1 MKRADEKLLEAIA
14 ALAGAFKS
22 LGVPA
27 MVIGGIAVIAR
38 GVPRH
43 TVDVDAAVWG
53 ERLELSHL
61 FAVLAEHGITARVPD
76 AEVFA
81 RQRQVLLLRHDPS
94 GQTLEISLAWLPFE
108 WDALQRATIV
118 DFGGV
123 KIPVATPEDL
133 VVYKAVAWRD
143 RDKSDIERLL
153 VLHGRSMN
161 LERVRAIVKQFS
173 ETLEEPERAAE
184 FDTLVARALTPGS

>member
-1 MKRADEKLLEAIA
+1 MKRADEKLLEAIT

-43 TVDVDAAVWG
+43 TVDVDAA
-53 ERLELSHL
+53 
-61 FAVLAEHGITARVPD
+61 
-76 AEVFA
+76 
-81 RQRQVLLLRHDPS
+81 
-94 GQTLEISLAWLPFE
+94 
-108 WDALQRATIV
+108 
-118 DFGGV
+118 
-123 KIPVATPEDL
+123 ATPEDL

-161 LERVRAIVKQFS
+161 LVRVRALVKQFS
-173 ETLEEPERAAE
+173 ETLEEPERLLE
-184 FDTLVARALTPGS
+184 FDKLVAQALTPGR